1 MHAFEVGEDDLPVE
15 AVVMHAA
22 GVFHDGISHGFP
34 IISANVTPAARTC
47 LCVRH
52 IAIQQPGEQGLLRP
66 PPAQVKT

>member
-34 IISANVTPAARTC
+34 IISANVTPAAADMSVCTS
-47 LCVRH
+47 H
-52 IAIQQPGEQGLLRP
+52 SYSTAG
-66 PPAQVKT
+66 